1 MPRENV
7 VVGTDAGYE
16 RVYVREARRV
26 PMNDLELFPFPKNRL
41 QAADLDLAVSLQGL
55 VEKEVMD
62 KRLELKEDYEQ
73 LLQPSLGKLMVEI
86 GLQKMF
92 WPEGLGG
99 EEHNGPDASYTVVA
113 ALEQIGR
120 ADTGL
125 AFQAA
130 HSLALQAALASQA
143 SYREE
148 QCTAVAPLFCESDLP
163 LIVSFVL
170 PVFAEEEGAPEWRGK
185 GLQVKARKGPQGW
198 TLDGKKVR
206 PTCSGADAGLFGVW
220 CATEGEEDPAFILV
234 PGDTPGVTRGK
245 EFLKTGL
252 AASRNADLEFASV
265 KVPAVNCAWRGDE
278 GLYRLL
284 SWYYLGLAAAASG
297 ALLATY
303 EIIKEWGDNRVIKG
317 RGQIFKENPLTGAL
331 MGEIAKE
338 IAVCRLLVYNLA
350 EMLAEPGTYGD
361 AGSLAVFTS
370 ALMIVHQAYVAAE
383 NTIHRTMELMASAGY
398 AKEWQLERY
407 WRDVKTVQCYL
418 GAYELAKHDFAR
430 WFYGA
435 ETL

>member
-1 MPRENV
+1 
-7 VVGTDAGYE
+7 
-16 RVYVREARRV
+16 
-26 PMNDLELFPFPKNRL
+26 MNDLELFPYPKNRL
-41 QAADLDLAVSLQGL
+41 QAADLDLAASLQGL

-73 LLQPSLGKLMVEI
+73 LLQPSLGRLMTEI

-92 WPEGLGG
+92 WPEELGG

-130 HSLALQAALASQA
+130 HSLALQAALASRDG
-143 SYREE
+143 YREE
-148 QCTAVAPLFCESDLP
+148 QCRAIAPLFCESDRP
-163 LIVSFVL
+163 LIVSFVF
-170 PVFAEEEGAPEWRGK
+170 PSFTEDENAPEWRGK
-185 GLQVKARKGPQGW
+185 GLQVKAVKDARGW

-206 PTCSGADAGLFGVW
+206 PTCSGADAGLFGIW
-220 CATEGEEDPAFILV
+220 CATEGDEEPAFILV
-234 PGDTPGVTRGK
+234 PGDASGLSRGE

-252 AASRNADLEFASV
+252 AASRNADLDLASV
-265 KVPAVNCAWRGDE
+265 RVPSVNCAWRGDE

-284 SWYYLGLAAAASG
+284 SWYYLGLAATASG

-317 RGQIFKENPLTGAL
+317 RGHIFKENPLTGAL
-331 MGEIAKE
+331 MGEIAKD
-338 IAVCRLLVYNLA
+338 IAVVRLLAYNLA
-350 EMLAEPGTYGD
+350 EMLAEPETYGD
-361 AGSLAVFTS
+361 AGSLALFTS
-370 ALMIVHQAYVAAE
+370 ALMIVHQVYVAAD
-383 NTIHRTMELMASAGY
+383 NTIHRIMELMASAGY